1 MEKKI
6 YEVVVGT
13 RLNPISTV
21 VSVDK
26 DVGVKE
32 IIKKSL
38 AVINKKQIEKWKRD
52 EELSKEREKEHKLKE
67 KKAGKEGKSKY
78 KRVVFPKPKEFTD
91 KDVIKVAYL
100 IDAVE
105 I

>member
-1 MEKKI
+1 MERKI

-26 DVGVKE
+26 NVGVKE

-38 AVINKKQIEKWKRD
+38 AVINKKQIEKWEQD
-52 EELSKEREKEHKLKE
+52 EKMSKEREKEHKLKE
-67 KKAGKEGKSKY
+67 KNTAKVGKSKY

-105 I
+105 V